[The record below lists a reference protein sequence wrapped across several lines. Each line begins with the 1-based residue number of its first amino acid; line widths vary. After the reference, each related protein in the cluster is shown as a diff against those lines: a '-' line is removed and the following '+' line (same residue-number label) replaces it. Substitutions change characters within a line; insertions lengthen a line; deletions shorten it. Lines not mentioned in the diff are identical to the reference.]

1 MIVKIHVI
9 LNQEISGNPRCE
21 QRGGRWGRRR
31 AASRGFFLQTINS
44 FDQISKSLLLK
55 FLHVCQQ
62 NTSSLS
68 SVSSLSSFHL
78 ISLFIPGGS
87 LRRVAFAGSPSC
99 SCPGKPCPVQASSL
113 FKIVKKLSHK
123 NFWQALTSEKTL
135 SQLQPTFK
143 TDLANK

>member
-1 MIVKIHVI
+1 MLFLTRRSLATLAVSREGGGGEGEG
-9 LNQEISGNPRCE
+9 LLQEV
-21 QRGGRWGRRR
+21 
-31 AASRGFFLQTINS
+31 FFLQTINS

-113 FKIVKKLSHK
+113 FKIVEKLSHK
-123 NFWQALTSEKTL
+123 YFWQVLTSEKTL

>member
-1 MIVKIHVI
+1 MLFLTRRSLATLAVSREGGGGEGEG
-9 LNQEISGNPRCE
+9 LLQEV
-21 QRGGRWGRRR
+21 
-31 AASRGFFLQTINS
+31 FFLQTINS

-87 LRRVAFAGSPSC
+87 LRRVAFAGSPPC

-123 NFWQALTSEKTL
+123 YFWQVLTSEKTL

>member
-1 MIVKIHVI
+1 MLFLTRRSLATLAVSREGGGGEGEG
-9 LNQEISGNPRCE
+9 LLQEV
-21 QRGGRWGRRR
+21 
-31 AASRGFFLQTINS
+31 FFLQTINS

-113 FKIVKKLSHK
+113 FKIVEKLSQK
-123 NFWQALTSEKTL
+123 YFWQVLTSEKTL